1 MIHKIFKALEK
12 TQAEALLN
20 HLLEAAPL
28 GVVVLDDSFN
38 YVYGN
43 EQLKQLI
50 HISEHAKNEKFG
62 NLFQCSVVSQT
73 ESLCGTTRQCEN
85 CKIRNTILS
94 AGLLQRVVS
103 NVKIKHSFSAQGT
116 NVIKWFDLSV
126 LPVDVERH
134 QYFILMMNDQTD
146 LMQRRIDNALSG
158 MIGKKMTGDVKMR
171 FKEQIAGLIKGRD
184 DRIGDDV
191 YLVSIAV
198 GEDWQKSE
206 GQIREMLHS
215 FSNFIIQQLDQQI
228 VFAHYAPEQLLLFF
242 NDHDE
247 AKLGSFN
254 TRLRQFCDLNYE
266 HQCHFRHKLLKIDV
280 KPLCMNPN
288 LSNHM
293 LIEEID
299 RWIEY
304 IDMMTDEG
312 IDRYMP

>member
-1 MIHKIFKALEK
+1 MIHKIFRALEK
-12 TQAEALLN
+12 TQSEALLS

-28 GVVVLDDSFN
+28 GVVILDDAFN

-50 HISEHAKNEKFG
+50 HISDEPHSEKFG

-73 ESLCGTTRQCEN
+73 ESVCGTTRQCDN

-103 NVKIKHSFSAQGT
+103 NIKIKHSFSSQGT

-126 LPVDVERH
+126 LPVNVERH

-146 LMQRRIDNALSG
+146 SMQRRIENELSG
-158 MIGKKMTGDVKMR
+158 MVGKKMAGDVKLR
-171 FKEQIAGLIKGRD
+171 FKEQVAALIRGRD
-184 DRIGDDV
+184 DKAGDDV

-215 FSNFIIQQLDQQI
+215 FSNFVIQQLDQQM
-228 VFAHYAPEQLLLFF
+228 VFTHYAPEQLLLFF

-247 AKLGSFN
+247 ARLGSFN

-266 HQCHFRHKLLKIDV
+266 HQCRFKHKILKIDV
-280 KPLCMNPN
+280 KPARMNPN
-288 LSNHM
+288 LINDILM
-293 LIEEID
+293 DEVD

-304 IDMMTDEG
+304 IDAMTGEG
-312 IDRYMP
+312 VGRYMP